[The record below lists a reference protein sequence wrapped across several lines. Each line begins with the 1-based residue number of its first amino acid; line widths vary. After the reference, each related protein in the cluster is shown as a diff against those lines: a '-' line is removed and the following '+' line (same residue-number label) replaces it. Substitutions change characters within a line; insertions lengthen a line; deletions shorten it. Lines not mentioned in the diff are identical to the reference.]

1 RKLGESDGRLR
12 VAVDVRG
19 LLRILRLAV
28 LRARRGRRCRGSF
41 GLRPLFLT
49 LLAAFRVRSH
59 ICLLLVNPPLDA
71 GACLAQ
77 IYPVHNLPN
86 TPDPGPTLAA
96 GGRWDRGGRGGRRP
110 AMPRAARRGW
120 GRSRRSA
127 V

>member
-1 RKLGESDGRLR
+1 MCPSVPFWARPGFVLSTETPSEARRRKLGESDGRLR
-12 VAVDVRG
+12 MAVYVRG

-28 LRARRGRRCRGSF
+28 LRARRGSRCRGSV

-86 TPDPGPTLAA
+86 TPDP
-96 GGRWDRGGRGGRRP
+96 RP
-110 AMPRAARRGW
+110 YPRCW
-120 GRSRRSA
+120 
-127 V
+127 